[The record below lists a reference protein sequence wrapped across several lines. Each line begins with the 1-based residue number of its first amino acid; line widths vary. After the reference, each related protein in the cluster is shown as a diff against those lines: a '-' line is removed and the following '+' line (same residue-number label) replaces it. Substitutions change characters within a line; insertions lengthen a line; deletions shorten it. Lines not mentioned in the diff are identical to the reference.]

1 MNINRAHCLFEQSGT
16 FKNEFK
22 KLGIDAID
30 YDIQNE
36 FGETDCVSDLFEAI
50 DNAYENKPSIFD
62 DIRQEDVVMA
72 FFPCTR
78 FEDQIIMCFRG
89 DSYQIA
95 KWSDKKKIEYAMNL
109 ERERERFYHLVCKMF
124 TVAIDRG
131 LKLIMENP
139 YSKQNYLER
148 YFPIKPK
155 VIDMDRTIRG
165 DYYIKPTQ
173 YWFINCEPENNF
185 IFEPQVIQLVSKR
198 VVCTHNKTERSM
210 IAPEYANRFIREFIL
225 SEEK

>member
-1 MNINRAHCLFEQSGT
+1 MNIKRAHCLFEQSGT

-36 FGETDCVSDLFEAI
+36 FGQTDCVADLFEAI
-50 DNAYENKPSIFD
+50 ENAYENKPSIFD
-62 DIRQEDVVMA
+62 DISKDDIVMA

-78 FEDQIIMCFRG
+78 FEDQITMRFRC
-89 DSYQIA
+89 DAYQIN
-95 KWSDKKKIEYAMNL
+95 KWTDKRKLEYVMNL
-109 ERERERFYHLVCKMF
+109 ERERERFYQLVCKMF
-124 TVAIDRG
+124 TAAIDRD

-139 YSKQNYLER
+139 YSEQHYLKK

-165 DYYIKPTQ
+165 DYYKKPTQ
-173 YWFINCEPENNF
+173 YWFINCEPSNNF
-185 IFEPQVIQLVSKR
+185 IFEPQVIQTIRKTVTH
-198 VVCTHNKTERSM
+198 THNKTERSM

-225 SEEK
+225 